1 MKKLLA
7 IILSILAIVSL
18 LSVVSLAKTAMFED
32 DYIAEGDF
40 VLASLSGTK
49 PFFADAANPEP
60 VEDACY
66 WLSDYASALNL
77 KYVSFIGYMSS
88 GPNYTYPNF
97 VQTGKGNTTQ
107 LYEVTMADEE
117 WRRDFVALK
126 NTATILT
133 DMEVP
138 YGISINL
145 NDYCSNGFDRRNHVQ
160 STFDYQDLFGDAD
173 IKYESYDINNFYI
186 TFKIGNETYIVY
198 QLEAFPQN
206 YIINWFN
213 SVQSMNQDKRAIVFT
228 TSFLDA
234 KGEMYTQHN
243 WTENPTYAQWGSI
256 YGKYNT
262 HIKTNM
268 LNNNQPHDGDQLWL
282 DAFSKWDNLMLI
294 VSGNANVGTN
304 IVTKNLKNE
313 NGHDVVAVVTSLI
326 GGYASSNKA
335 YPVLFKISA
344 DNKTVDIRYAEPYYN
359 KVGGYVEESKTV
371 ITLNNLA
378 DLPDPD
384 PVTLLDK
391 ISAQSNGA
399 NKAYINGY
407 AGNLFKPNANMTK
420 AEACTIFARI
430 LLGTQDIPSGYT
442 TRFTDVK
449 EGDWYYNAIAY
460 LDQNGYFFTTEGDTY
475 NPNAKITRAEFVELA
490 YFTSELAAT
499 QSISFKDVDE
509 SNKYYNAIT
518 AAAASGLVNG
528 YGDGTFGPDKT
539 ITRAEVVTVINRLLS
554 LIADEKTV
562 SKDNLDVKFSDI
574 AGHWAEYQILLA
586 SNSNVK
592 TSYYYNSDLTSLKE
606 DKTTIWF
613 ENDYLKVVIAKKDG
627 KVTSMINKM
636 TGEEV
641 GATTTTPW
649 FSWIINNSGANI
661 EPKKV
666 ELIDGQLV
674 FTYKNGIS
682 ASIIVQAKEHHFEVI
697 LNSNVPAS
705 ENGIVIC
712 SLVTNAP
719 WALDDENAFGLSA
732 MPMTTKLNSASVP
745 GGSSK
750 SIRGTT
756 YTYLG
761 VPTLGARIGFSFS
774 RMTEHR
780 EHLKDIAAAIDRSE
794 GLTSTMGGPYALD
807 RPDQFTDYVI
817 LSSGLTPDNA
827 VETAALA
834 HKYSVEYIDMHQGGG
849 TFIQADFNFVCARNE
864 QEKEKGTFITADVF
878 KERIADV
885 LAKDEVYLGLHTY
898 SSLVA
903 TSAKTI
909 LTNPE
914 YQKQICYDP
923 KTYTVRGNLSRFRT
937 NIKTNEDASGFK
949 YGEGNAPWNGP
960 YTKYILIDEEIILVQ
975 QGTSSGFLNVKR
987 GQLGTQ
993 PAAHEDGAEIRQFLG
1008 HYGMFQ
1014 PIPLSDLFYK
1024 IAEDTGR
1031 ACSEGGFK
1039 MIYLDGFESF
1049 ARDALSESRMRFY
1062 IYGEFART
1070 IMANVDEDPLMEY
1083 SAGSP
1088 SYLWAARGRGG
1099 ATDCATR
1106 AYKNHK
1112 IAHIKSQ
1119 SSFHNSFYTAT
1130 VGWFNYDNDASSRY
1144 HDTTT
1149 RTLHRDDLD
1158 VMGSLALAHDFS
1170 TVCQPFSIASFNA
1183 KTRLSDNFMYY
1194 GLYTRLREGQYFSP
1208 EVKKA
1213 ILASKYEFKVFKQ
1226 EDGSW
1231 AFKEMKYFKNKVM
1244 DASLPAFLSGKGTNP
1259 FGAQTPF
1266 IRIEQRFS
1274 TEGKEGDGV
1283 VIKEF
1288 DETKPVTSYVG
1299 KHTFPEL
1306 NASGKTALKIR
1317 VFGNGSTTDAILISL
1332 RSVVTSE
1339 AGRHDYFIPLNFTG
1353 WREIILLEVNN
1364 DDYAGYSFS
1373 GISTGSI
1380 NYETYRAGIS
1390 FGRLNSVQI
1399 TTTGSCAGVMIDDLV
1414 GYTPADAPV
1423 KNPSVTI
1430 GGQTITFDAELHS
1443 GDFIEYYPEYNQ
1455 AYHNY
1460 FAPIYDEEGNWT
1472 GSEARVEKINH
1483 TGTVTVP
1490 AGDFTYTYG
1499 GEAQTDL
1506 ITRAQTVIGVS
1517 GAVLENPA
1525 DWVEPEIDMPVD
1537 IEKPA
1542 LY

>member
-7 IILSILAIVSL
+7 IILSVLAIVSL
-18 LSVVSLAKTAMFED
+18 LSVVSLAKTVVFED
-32 DYIAEGDF
+32 DYVAEGDF
-40 VLASLSGTK
+40 VLASISGTHN
-49 PFFADAANPEP
+49 FFGNQANLEP

-66 WLSDYASALNL
+66 WLSDYASAINL
-77 KYVSFIGYMSS
+77 KYVSFLGRMSS
-88 GPNYTYPNF
+88 GPNYTHGNF
-97 VQTGKGNTTQ
+97 VAAGKGSIAD
-107 LYEVTMADEE
+107 LYTVSESDEE
-117 WRRDFVALK
+117 WRKDFIALK
-126 NTATILT
+126 NTATILSDT
-133 DMEVP
+133 EIP
-138 YGISINL
+138 YGISIGKI
-145 NDYCSNGFDRRNHVQ
+145 DYCGDGFDRRNHVQ
-160 STFDYQDLFGDAD
+160 TTFEFTDFFG
-173 IKYESYDINNFYI
+173 ESGVATEEYDINNYAVI
-186 TFKIGNETYIVY
+186 FKIGKVSYIAY
-198 QLEAFPQN
+198 QLEAFPQKKV
-206 YIINWFN
+206 IDWFN
-213 SVQSMNQDKRAIVFT
+213 ATQAKHIDKRAIVFT

-234 KGEMYTQHN
+234 KGEMYTQHD
-243 WTENPTYAQWGSI
+243 WSVYPKSADWLPI

-262 HIKTNM
+262 HIKSNM
-268 LNNNQPHDGDQLWL
+268 LNTDSPRDGDQLWK
-282 DAFSKWDNLMLI
+282 DAFASWENLILI
-294 VSGNANVGTN
+294 VSGNASVGTN
-304 IVTKNLKNE
+304 IVTKNLVGT
-313 NGHDVVAVVTSLI
+313 NGNDVVAVVTSLS
-326 GGYASSNKA
+326 GGYASSGKA
-335 YPVLFKISA
+335 FPVLFKISA
-344 DNKTVDIRYAEPYYN
+344 DNKTIDIRYVEPYYN
-359 KVGGYVEESKTV
+359 KVGGYVEESKVV
-371 ITLNNLA
+371 INIDNLA
-378 DLPDPD
+378 DLPEPD
-384 PVTLLDK
+384 PITLLPK
-391 ISAQSNGA
+391 IGAQSNGE

-407 AGNLFKPNANMTK
+407 AGNLFKPNDNMTK

-430 LLGTQDIPSGYT
+430 LLGKQEIPGGYT

-449 EGDWYYNAIAY
+449 EGDWFYNAIAY
-460 LDQNGYFFTTEGDTY
+460 LDQTGFFFTTEGDTY

-490 YFTSELAAT
+490 YFASELAAT
-499 QSISFKDVDE
+499 TSISFKDVDE

-539 ITRAEVVTVINRLLS
+539 ITRAEVVTVINRLVS
-554 LIADEKTV
+554 LLANEKTV
-562 SKDNLDVKFSDI
+562 SKEHVEVKFSDI
-574 AGHWAEYQILLA
+574 EGHWAEYQILLA

-592 TSYYYNSDLTSLKE
+592 TSYFYNSNRTSLQETKSE
-606 DKTTIWF
+606 IFF
-613 ENDYLKVVIAKKDG
+613 ENEYLKVSIAKKGG

-636 TGEEV
+636 TGEDV
-641 GATTTTPW
+641 FATSTTPW
-649 FSWIINNSGANI
+649 FSWMINSSGATVQ
-661 EPKKV
+661 PTKA
-666 ELIDGQLV
+666 ELVDGVLV
-674 FTYKNGIS
+674 ITYKNGLK
-682 ASIIVQAKEHHFEVI
+682 ASLIIESYDRHFTVT
-697 LNSNVPAS
+697 LNTNIPAS
-705 ENGIVIC
+705 VQGIVIC
-712 SLVTNAP
+712 NLAVNSP

-732 MPMTTKLNSASVP
+732 MPMTTKLNSAYGV

-750 SIRGTT
+750 AVRGTT
-756 YTYLG
+756 YSYLG
-761 VPTLGARIGFSFS
+761 VPTLGAKIGFSFS

-780 EHLKDIAAAIDRSE
+780 EHLKDVADAIDRSE

-807 RPDQFTDYVI
+807 RADQFTDYVI
-817 LSSGLTPDNA
+817 LSSGLNPENA
-827 VETAALA
+827 VETAELA

-864 QEKEKGTFITADVF
+864 QEQEKGTFITADVF

-885 LAKDEVYLGLHTY
+885 LAKDQVYLGLHTY

-903 TSAKTI
+903 TSAKNI
-909 LTNPE
+909 LTNPV
-914 YQKQICYDP
+914 YQRQICYISD
-923 KTYTVRGNLSRFRT
+923 YTVRGNLSRFRT

-949 YGEGNAPWNGP
+949 YGEGAAPWNGP
-960 YTKYILIDEEIILVQ
+960 YTRYILIDEEIILVQ

-987 GQLGTQ
+987 GQLGTT

-1024 IAEDTGR
+1024 IAKDTAR

-1062 IYGEFART
+1062 YYGEFART
-1070 IMANVDEDPLMEY
+1070 IMENVDEDPLMEY

-1088 SYLWAARGRGG
+1088 TYLWAARGRGG
-1099 ATDCATR
+1099 ATDNATR

-1119 SSFHNSFYTAT
+1119 ASFHNSFYTAT
-1130 VGWFNYDNDASSRY
+1130 VGWFNYDNDAGSRY

-1213 ILASKYEFKVFKQ
+1213 LLAGKYEYKVFKQ

-1231 AFKEMKYFKNKVM
+1231 AFKEMTYFKHKIF
-1244 DASLPAFLSGKGTNP
+1244 DALSEDFVTGKGNNP
-1259 FGAQTPF
+1259 FEAQTPF

-1274 TEGKEGDGV
+1274 TEGKAEDGV

-1299 KHTFPEL
+1299 KHTFSEL
-1306 NASGKTALKIR
+1306 NANGKTALKIN
-1317 VFGNGSTTDAILISL
+1317 VYGNGSSTDAILITL
-1332 RSVVTSE
+1332 RGVVTSE
-1339 AGRHDYFIPLNFTG
+1339 AGRYDYFIPLNFTG
-1353 WREIILLEVNN
+1353 WKEITLIEVNN
-1364 DDYAGYSFS
+1364 DDYPGYAFS
-1373 GISTGSI
+1373 GISTGGI
-1380 NYETYRAGIS
+1380 NYETYRAGVS
-1390 FGRLNSVQI
+1390 FSRLTSVQV

-1414 GYTPADAPV
+1414 AYTPADAPM

-1430 GGQTITFDAELHS
+1430 GGQTITFEAELHS

-1455 AYHNY
+1455 AYINY
-1460 FAPIYDEEGNWT
+1460 FKPIYDEEGKWT
-1472 GSEARVEKINH
+1472 SSEAHVEKINH

-1490 AGDFTYTYG
+1490 AGEFKFTYG
-1499 GEAQTDL
+1499 GTPSTGL
-1506 ITRAQTVIGVS
+1506 TTRAQTVIGVS
-1517 GAVLENPA
+1517 GAILENPA
-1525 DWVEPEIDMPVD
+1525 DWVEPEIDIPAD

>member
-7 IILSILAIVSL
+7 IILSVLAIVSL
-18 LSVVSLAKTAMFED
+18 LSVVSLAKTVEFED
-32 DYIAEGDF
+32 DYVAEGDF
-40 VLASLSGTK
+40 VLASISGTK
-49 PFFADAANPEP
+49 PFFADAANTEP
-60 VEDACY
+60 VEDTCY
-66 WLSDYASALNL
+66 WLSDYASTLNL
-77 KYVSFIGYMSS
+77 KYVSFLGHMSS
-88 GPNYTYPNF
+88 CANYTYPNF
-97 VQTGKGNTTQ
+97 VSAGKGSISD
-107 LYEVTMADEE
+107 LYVMNETDTE
-117 WRRDFVALK
+117 WQKDFVALK

-133 DMEVP
+133 DMEIP
-138 YGISINL
+138 YGISIGL

-160 STFDYQDLFGDAD
+160 TTFDFQDFFGEAD
-173 IKYESYDINNFYI
+173 VTTEEYDINNYGVIFR
-186 TFKIGNETYIVY
+186 IGQESYIVY
-198 QLEAFPQN
+198 QLEAFPQKKV
-206 YIINWFN
+206 IDWFN
-213 SVQSMNQDKRAIVFT
+213 ATQAQHQDKRAIVFT
-228 TSFLDA
+228 TSFLQA
-234 KGEMYTQHN
+234 NGEMYTQHD
-243 WTENPTYAQWGSI
+243 WSVYPTSSQWLQV

-262 HIKTNM
+262 QIKTNM
-268 LNNNQPHDGDQLWL
+268 LNTDSPRDGDQLWK
-282 DAFSKWDNLMLI
+282 DAFASWDNLILI
-294 VSGNANVGTN
+294 VSGNANVGQN
-304 IVTKNLKNE
+304 IVTKQLKNN
-313 NGHDVVAVVTSLI
+313 NGNDVLAVVTSLI
-326 GGYASSNKA
+326 GGYGSSGKA
-335 YPVLFKISA
+335 YPVLIKISA
-344 DNKTVDIRYAEPYYN
+344 DNKTIDIRYAEPYYN
-359 KVGGYVEESKTV
+359 KVGGYVEETKTV
-371 ITLNNLA
+371 VTLNNIG

-391 ISAQSNGA
+391 ISAQTNGE

-407 AGNLFKPNANMTK
+407 AGNLFKPNDNMTK

-430 LLGTQDIPSGYT
+430 LLGTQDIPGGYT

-449 EGDWYYNAIAY
+449 EGDWFYNAIAY
-460 LDQNGYFFTTEGDTY
+460 LDSKGYFFTTEGDTY

-490 YFTSELAAT
+490 YFTSELAAST
-499 QSISFKDVDE
+499 EMSFKDVDE
-509 SNKYYNAIT
+509 SNKYYDAIM

-554 LIADEKTV
+554 LLANEKTV
-562 SKDNLDVKFSDI
+562 SKDNLEVKFSDI
-574 AGHWAEYQILLA
+574 DGHWAEYQILLA

-592 TSYYYNSDLTSLKE
+592 TAYYYNSERNSLQE
-606 DKTTIWF
+606 TKTEIFF
-613 ENDYLKVVIAKKDG
+613 ENDYLKVSIAKKGG

-636 TGEEV
+636 TGEEIF
-641 GATTTTPW
+641 ATSATPW
-649 FSWIINNSGANI
+649 FTWMLNNSGATI
-661 EPKKV
+661 QPTTV
-666 ELIDGQLV
+666 ALVDGQMV
-674 FTYKNGIS
+674 VTYKNGLK
-682 ASIIVQAKEHHFEVI
+682 AALIIEAKEHHFEVI
-697 LNSNVPAS
+697 LNSNLPAS
-705 ENGIVIC
+705 VQGIVTC
-712 SLVTNAP
+712 NLAVNTP

-732 MPMTTKLNSASVP
+732 MPMTTTLYSSYGV

-750 SIRGTT
+750 AIRGTT

-761 VPTLGARIGFSFS
+761 VPTLGAKIGFSFS

-780 EHLKDIAAAIDRSE
+780 EHLKDVANAIDRSE
-794 GLTSTMGGPYALD
+794 GLSSTKGGPFALD
-807 RPDQFTDYVI
+807 TPDQFTDYVI
-817 LSSGLTPDNA
+817 LSSGLNPDNA
-827 VETAALA
+827 VETAELA
-834 HKYSVEYIDMHQGGG
+834 HKYSVEYIDMHQGGS

-885 LAKDEVYLGLHTY
+885 LAENEVYLGLHTY

-903 TSAKTI
+903 TSAKNI
-909 LTNPE
+909 LT
-914 YQKQICYDP
+914 DP
-923 KTYTVRGNLSRFRT
+923 KWQRQISYISDYTLRGDLSKFRT

-949 YGEGNAPWNGP
+949 YAESAAPWTGP

-987 GQLGTQ
+987 GQLGTT
-993 PAAHEDGAEIRQFLG
+993 PAKHEDGAEIRQLLG

-1014 PIPLSDLFYK
+1014 PIPLSELFYK
-1024 IAEDTGR
+1024 IAEDTAR

-1083 SAGSP
+1083 SSGSP
-1088 SYLWAARGRGG
+1088 TYLWAARGRGG

-1119 SSFHNSFYTAT
+1119 ASFHNSFYTAT
-1130 VGWFNYDNDASSRY
+1130 NGWFNFDNDASSRY

-1158 VMGSLALAHDFS
+1158 VMGSLSIAHDFS

-1194 GLYTRLREGQYFSP
+1194 GLYTRLREGQYFAP

-1213 ILASKYEFKVFKQ
+1213 ILAGKYEYKVFKQ

-1231 AFKEMKYFKNKVM
+1231 AFKEMKYYKHKVF
-1244 DASLPAFLSGKGTNP
+1244 DALSEDFITGKGTNP
-1259 FGAQTPF
+1259 FDAQTPF

-1274 TEGKEGDGV
+1274 TEGKAEDGV

-1299 KHTFPEL
+1299 KHTFSEL
-1306 NASGKTALKIR
+1306 NANGKTALKIN
-1317 VFGNGSTTDAILISL
+1317 VYGNGSSTDAILITL
-1332 RSVVTSE
+1332 RGVVTSE
-1339 AGRHDYFIPLNFTG
+1339 AGRYDYFIPLNFQG
-1353 WREIILLEVNN
+1353 WKEITLIEVNN
-1364 DDYAGYSFS
+1364 DDYPGYSFS
-1373 GISTGSI
+1373 GIATGGI
-1380 NYETYRAGIS
+1380 NYETYRASVS
-1390 FGRLNSVQI
+1390 FSRLTGVQV
-1399 TTTGSCAGVMIDDLV
+1399 TTTGSCAGVMIDDLIA
-1414 GYTPADAPV
+1414 YTPADAPM

-1455 AYHNY
+1455 AYINY
-1460 FAPIYDEEGNWT
+1460 FKPLYDEEGKWT
-1472 GSEARVEKINH
+1472 GSEAHVEKINH

-1490 AGDFTYTYG
+1490 AGDFKFTYG
-1499 GEAQTDL
+1499 GEPTTEL
-1506 ITRAQTVIGVS
+1506 TTRAQVVIGVS
-1517 GAVLENPA
+1517 GAIIENPA